1 MDEPTE
7 SGTSKEKPIE
17 IDEDEES
24 SDGENSVII
33 LDSDTE
39 PEDRGD
45 DEHRVEEEDDDD
57 EEESEDSESD
67 DEDSDSSID
76 TDSVNSVW
84 SDVKESAG
92 AITAEAAEAKTIK
105 KFEKAITF
113 IADEEIDKG
122 QKILEK
128 LLDDPIVSCYR
139 QEELD
144 YESLEEPPRLA
155 KMLKIYIATHKNLAK
170 LAEKAL
176 EREGV
181 PEKDK
186 FELKHEEIQHLC
198 QVLAYEPNNSEIW
211 FDVAMKCV
219 EFGDLNF
226 AKYSFKRCESLKE
239 SLEAHATL
247 LFVTCDYSGC
257 LTVLKQ
263 YQEQNDL
270 NDKMKYLKFKIRST
284 NQYYK
289 LLCDRIFDEDEVYAN
304 VDVVEKIKI
313 VAFDER
319 INELKRRIE
328 ENTKGIVEQQERME
342 EDVEWMSAIQ
352 VNISD
357 QLDLPTVCT
366 LFCDLFDRINAHS
379 HSRQQLIEIS
389 EWESRRDYL
398 DVISTLE
405 KIVDIVDCVE
415 EMTEKTDEMLK
426 TKKGR
431 RQKRQEKKEYL
442 ANWRRRLFVERGS
455 VDDVAESE
463 ANTTAD
469 EDDSQVEDD
478 DNGMPDLELAQEF
491 HLEYSEVKSLRCGER
506 RRERT
511 PPPSQPSEFI
521 DCDGILDL
529 LAFRFNGGAHTI
541 LEIIEETLLIITEHS
556 SGGGSHNALPESMR
570 QVIREM
576 YNRLAL
582 FEDVQEEKYHEM
594 GLMLM
599 ELDSRK
605 AMETMVLRYV
615 SSFFKQMDPPKHERI
630 HVLRFMWKYS
640 HTGLKDETKLE
651 YLHTL
656 RSLLEPEESVATSF
670 GSFATWDVDLAI
682 DDLEKKKRIDS
693 VKHLW
698 KAKNYESLV
707 EILENDI
714 DFSAIGTEE
723 AMELLSYW
731 MQSLEKMKAYVE
743 FVELLSRVMHFYLF
757 SVEEEKIVEKHIESI
772 LFKLHRISASDYS
785 RIPNHRTL
793 STIGYFICHVFKK
806 FPRFEKDWRNW
817 RVLYEIVRIQ
827 RGDAKEYIETLNKTD
842 DPNVMPLL
850 EMDLLVKAHEVLGEH
865 QCCAQKSYD
874 FLLFVIDKY
883 RELVEENIPI
893 LEICYLKENG
903 FLWNNLNEELSQ
915 ILFCLF
921 GKFSRKV
928 RARENHENGGKCVNT
943 PDIATRVL
951 SVILVQPLPLH
962 DDKEKLMHDV
972 IELIN
977 SKFPF
982 LLEVSNEK
990 KEQMREFKAAL
1001 KKSCSIEDVNS
1012 SLNKYRD
1019 DVHTYL
1025 QSMVWYAM
1033 ALSSFRQNSFKE
1045 ASKYAELYLL
1055 TEESACDNRLRM
1067 SAWAILAHT
1076 NMHDLFQLDLCD
1088 IYDQWKWRIMPS
1100 RLAIQAQENEPI
1112 PHFELAARLYQ
1123 LATCLARFHRTLAKE
1138 DPRRADTQDI
1148 AKLREES
1155 RRHLDKSLEL
1165 TRLNDN
1171 GTQPE
1176 HQWLCYFFI
1185 GKIEAKMAKWDILK
1199 VVESFYEAAC
1209 GCELTGFYYPQKVQT
1224 KRQQNFEPLEVHYQA
1239 FSAVYKYL
1247 ENNELPDLKMLR
1259 KLKVMLTVLSDGHKV
1274 AKPSSSL
1281 FKVNSEVYEVADEL
1295 VMGTVMATEE
1305 QLKEED
1311 LRKELVSDI
1320 KEMCMRAFSIVSE
1333 KFPHIKSFYRLA
1345 QIYLEK
1351 GEFSLASEQIFKNA
1365 FKRKKRDDGMF
1376 DHIVEISCTDLN
1388 RNGSHSFHIERCIK
1402 IGAQIAQKTND
1413 LHHVV
1418 GMLQTMIGIISKNDE
1433 QHIDKPSWRPVVTLY
1448 LTAMEQIVSTRDHT
1462 STRSTPS
1469 PGPDPRP
1476 KTHHLS
1482 MKSLRTDLWRL
1493 WQTLQKCSKPQ
1504 EELIRLIRAKTEVII
1519 VHSFN
1524 SIEELRRRNQSS
1536 TTGAT
1541 GADGKK
1547 KVVMKRK
1554 FDAVDVAKN
1563 LQGSSSSTLDTF
1575 IQKASSS
1582 AGPSTSNQQLN
1593 NMARALLLNA
1603 QNASPNKQSY
1613 NELALQLTKLM
1624 TAQKSSTSSPSKPD
1638 STPATSSANTAS
1650 TSSTSSGIVRPVPRY
1665 SPLSEDDEVQCIEPP
1680 AKKTAVTASATP
1692 IAQLPAPTVPPKPAV
1707 KPIIKPIV
1715 KPVAKP
1721 AATPSASSTLTSSGT
1736 SSVLKRGPSN
1746 SAQNLPAK
1754 KPTVA
1759 KPAVPTTLT
1768 NSNQREALLK
1778 FALANMNST
1787 NPQTK
1792 EIVHQALKALNVPN
1806 AAAVIAAASK
1816 SAAPTSATGT
1826 SSASK
1831 ATPTTSLKPSASSSS
1846 IKTSTA
1852 PPKPTHSA
1860 SSSSLKA
1867 TSSAS
1872 GLKAAPSKPATSSTL
1887 KATPSTSATGLLAAS
1902 SKPTTSSSSTVPTAD
1917 QNMFLQVLQQAQA
1930 ASQIQQIQMALQQA
1944 QKAQQAQLAQQAKE
1958 QAQKAQLAQ
1967 LAKEK
1972 QAKENAEKVRMAQ
1985 EAQKARE
1992 AQQKALLAQLAK
2004 EQAEKQARE
2013 KAAKEAQQKAA
2024 REASEAKKREE
2035 QQRDYF
2041 QKIAY
2046 QAHEKEKQKK
2056 EQQEALMKV
2065 QQQAA
2070 MANQLNQLNPAA
2082 LMALMNAMS
2091 GGQMNLPGT
2100 SGVQT
2105 QKPAQRIAQQIAQK
2119 APVTSSAA
2127 SSSSQAFRAQPAQ
2140 APHQIVRPQPQRPKQ
2155 APPTSTSSG
2164 GQLTVEG
2171 IEQALSA
2178 FTDPVYKEKMRLSL
2192 MEALARQK
2200 PP

>member
-1 MDEPTE
+1 MGEQTE

-39 PEDRGD
+39 PEDRAD
-45 DEHRVEEEDDDD
+45 DENRVEEEDDDD

-176 EREGV
+176 EREGLD
-181 PEKDK
+181 EKEK

-289 LLCDRIFDEDEVYAN
+289 LLCDRIFEEDEVYAN
-304 VDVVEKIKI
+304 VDIVEKIKI
-313 VAFDER
+313 MAFDER
-319 INELKRRIE
+319 INELRKRIE
-328 ENTKGIVEQQERME
+328 ENTRGIMEQQERIE
-342 EDVEWMSAIQ
+342 GDEEWMSAIQ

-357 QLDLPTVCT
+357 QLDLPSVCT

-379 HSRQQLIEIS
+379 HCRNQLIEIS

-398 DVISTLE
+398 DVILTLE

-415 EMTEKTDEMLK
+415 EMTEKTEEMLK

-455 VDDVAESE
+455 VDDVADSE

-478 DNGMPDLELAQEF
+478 DGMPDLELAQEF

-521 DCDGILDL
+521 DCDAILEL
-529 LAFRFNGGAHTI
+529 LGFRFNGGPHTI
-541 LEIIEETLLIITEHS
+541 LDIIEETLLIITEHV
-556 SGGGSHNALPESMR
+556 SHNALPESMR
-570 QVIREM
+570 QVTREM

-594 GLMLM
+594 GLMLI
-599 ELDSRK
+599 ELGSRK
-605 AMETMVLRYV
+605 AMETMVLCYI
-615 SSFFKQMDPPKHERI
+615 SSIFKQMDPPKHERI

-656 RSLLEPEESVATSF
+656 RSLLEPEESVATSC

-714 DFSAIGTEE
+714 DFSTIGTEE

-731 MQSLEKMKAYVE
+731 MQSLERMKAYVE
-743 FVELLSRVMHFYLF
+743 FVDLLARVMHFYLF
-757 SVEEEKIVEKHIESI
+757 SVEEEKMVEKHIESI
-772 LFKLHRISASDYS
+772 LFKLHRISGAEYS
-785 RIPNHRTL
+785 KIPNQQTL
-793 STIGYFICHVFKK
+793 STTGYFICHVFKK

-827 RGDAKEYIETLNKTD
+827 RGDAKEYIETLNRTD
-842 DPNVMPLL
+842 HPNVMPLL

-943 PDIATRVL
+943 LEIATRVL

-982 LLEVSNEK
+982 FLEVSNEK

-1001 KKSCSIEDVNS
+1001 KKSCTIEDVDS
-1012 SLNKYRD
+1012 SLDKYRD

-1045 ASKYAELYLL
+1045 ASKFAELYLL

-1100 RLAIQAQENEPI
+1100 RLAIQAQEHEPI

-1123 LATCLARFHRTLAKE
+1123 LATCLARFHRTLAKD
-1138 DPRRADTQDI
+1138 DPRRADTQEI

-1185 GKIEAKMAKWDILK
+1185 GKIEAKMATWDILK

-1259 KLKVMLTVLSDGHKV
+1259 KLKVMLAVLSDGHKV

-1281 FKVNSEVYEVADEL
+1281 FKVNPEVYEVADEL
-1295 VMGTVMATEE
+1295 VMATVTEE
-1305 QLKEED
+1305 DGNGDGGFKDED

-1320 KEMCMRAFSIVSE
+1320 KDLCMRAFSVVSE

-1345 QIYLEK
+1345 QIYLGK
-1351 GEFSLASEQIFKNA
+1351 GEFGLASEQIFKNV

-1376 DHIVEISCTDLN
+1376 DHIVEITCADLN

-1418 GMLQTMIGIISKNDE
+1418 GMLQTMVGIISKNDE

-1469 PGPDPRP
+1469 PGPDRP

-1519 VHSFN
+1519 VHCFN

-1541 GADGKK
+1541 GVDGKK
-1547 KVVMKRK
+1547 KVVIKRK
-1554 FDAVDVAKN
+1554 FDAVDVAKS
-1563 LQGSSSSTLDTF
+1563 LQGSSSSSSTLDTF
-1575 IQKASSS
+1575 VQKASSS
-1582 AGPSTSNQQLN
+1582 AGSSTSNQQLTD
-1593 NMARALLLNA
+1593 MARAFLLNA
-1603 QNASPNKQSY
+1603 QNSSPNKQSY

-1624 TAQKSSTSSPSKPD
+1624 TSQKSTSSPSKPD

-1650 TSSTSSGIVRPVPRY
+1650 TSSNIVRPVPRY
-1665 SPLSEDDEVQCIEPP
+1665 SPISEDDEVQCIEPP
-1680 AKKTAVTASATP
+1680 AKKAAVTASAAP
-1692 IAQLPAPTVPPKPAV
+1692 IAQLPAPTKPVVGPPKPPTTVV
-1707 KPIIKPIV
+1707 KPIIKPII

-1721 AATPSASSTLTSSGT
+1721 ASTPSALNMLTSSGT
-1736 SSVLKRGPSN
+1736 SSKPGPSNSN
-1746 SAQNLPAK
+1746 SAQNLQAAK

-1759 KPAVPTTLT
+1759 KPAIPATLT

-1778 FALANMNST
+1778 FALANISST
-1787 NPQTK
+1787 DAQTK
-1792 EIVHQALKALNVPN
+1792 LLVHQTLKALNVPN

-1816 SAAPTSATGT
+1816 SVATGT

-1846 IKTSTA
+1846 IRATPSTSA

-1860 SSSSLKA
+1860 SSSSIKA

-1872 GLKAAPSKPATSSTL
+1872 GFLAASSKATASSTSTP

-1902 SKPTTSSSSTVPTAD
+1902 SKPTTSSTSSTVISAD
-1917 QNMFLQVLQQAQA
+1917 RTMILQALQQAQA
-1930 ASQIQQIQMALQQA
+1930 ASQIQQIQLALQQA
-1944 QKAQQAQLAQQAKE
+1944 Q
-1958 QAQKAQLAQ
+1958 QAQKAQLARENAEKARKAQETHQKALLVQ
-1967 LAKEK
+1967 LAKEQAEK
-1972 QAKENAEKVRMAQ
+1972 QAKENAEKVRKAQ
-1985 EAQKARE
+1985 EARTAQEAHQKS
-1992 AQQKALLAQLAK
+1992 LLAQKAK
-2004 EQAEKQARE
+2004 EQAEKLARE
-2013 KAAKEAQQKAA
+2013 KAAKEAL
-2024 REASEAKKREE
+2024 EAKKREE

-2046 QAHEKEKQKK
+2046 QAHAKQEKEKQKN
-2056 EQQEALMKV
+2056 EQQEALIKA
-2065 QQQAA
+2065 QQQAV
-2070 MANQLNQLNPAA
+2070 ANQLNQLNPAA
-2082 LMALMNAMS
+2082 LMAFMNAM

-2100 SGVQT
+2100 SGVQP
-2105 QKPAQRIAQQIAQK
+2105 QKPAQRIAQQISQK
-2119 APVTSSAA
+2119 APVTSAA
-2127 SSSSQAFRAQPAQ
+2127 SSSSQAFRAQPA
-2140 APHQIVRPQPQRPKQ
+2140 HQIVRPQPQRPKQ
-2155 APPTSTSSG
+2155 APPTTSSG

-2178 FTDPVYKEKMRLSL
+2178 FTDPVYKEKMRQSL
-2192 MEALARQK
+2192 MGEFE
-2200 PP
+2200 